1 MTSQPPSTTS
11 LPARLGRAWGAFSF
25 RRHWPWVAFLSGW
38 VLLPATDGSC
48 LATLIFWAGGSVL
61 LVRGLKWIWR
71 KLVFRVSRRLW
82 AILGFLSVL
91 PVLGLAVLLLS
102 VAWLALGAQVSRTTQ
117 QNLEAWEQAVRVANA
132 QASDRDAILALR
144 THGQAWV
151 NHVKAL
157 PKGLKPNFVG
167 LVWDRTPKGE
177 GEGLNGGDEDT
188 FLLAVRRE
196 EGGFR
201 LLRLELGRLG
211 IQSQALMGGAITY
224 RLQPA
229 REPGPKD
236 AKVVAGDGP
245 PRPISRPQ
253 DEVIATWVQG
263 ERPQGRLLFAPFTL
277 PPQDLPILEWATGRP
292 LLLNVRPETS
302 LKALFRGY
310 ATRERQPFSEST
322 ILAIVGVASLLFF
335 IAAGQ
340 LVATILGLRMAWTL
354 GASVDDLHAGVKRLA
369 AGDFGARIRPRSRD
383 QIGHLAESF
392 NGMAAQ
398 LQSSLHEREVRLQLE
413 EELRVARE
421 VQTRLLPDVATFGLG
436 VQVQATLLPAR
447 EVAGDFYDLHRLPDG
462 RLAFLVADVS
472 GKGTSAAFYAAE
484 LKGMVAALGGTLADP
499 LEAATRLNTIWCL
512 SHDKRTFI
520 TLAFGTFE
528 PATGRFAFIRAGH
541 TPGYLRRA
549 AGTVT
554 RLQPRGLGIG
564 LTSKGFRE
572 RLELCE
578 GTLAPGDSLLLFTD
592 GLSEAHGPEDTL
604 YGDDRI
610 QAVLAQAA
618 DPIPALLADV
628 AAFTGD
634 GPLAD
639 DLTLMVL
646 KG

>member
-1 MTSQPPSTTS
+1 MG
-11 LPARLGRAWGAFSF
+11 LVLGF
-25 RRHWPWVAFLSGW
+25 
-38 VLLPATDGSC
+38 VLLPITNGGC
-48 LATLIFWAGGSVL
+48 LPMLLVGWCGSVL
-61 LVRGLKWIWR
+61 CFRGLGWLWR
-71 KLVFRVSRRLW
+71 KMLFRVSRRLW

-102 VAWLALGAQVSRTTQ
+102 LAWLALGAQVSRTTQ

-132 QASDRDAILALR
+132 QASDRDAMLALR
-144 THGQAWV
+144 THGQTWV
-151 NHVKAL
+151 SHVKAL
-157 PKGLKPNFVG
+157 PKGVKANFVG

-188 FLLAVRRE
+188 FLLAVHRE
-196 EGGFR
+196 EGGYR

-211 IQSQALMGGAITY
+211 IQSQALMGGAIEY

-229 REPGPKD
+229 REEQAQDLKVTNGGRTQ
-236 AKVVAGDGP
+236 VVARADK
-245 PRPISRPQ
+245 
-253 DEVIATWVQG
+253 EVLATWIQG
-263 ERPQGRLLFAPFTL
+263 ERPTGSWFLAPFSL
-277 PPQDLPILEWATGRP
+277 PAQDLPIVEWATGRP
-292 LLLNVRPETS
+292 LLMNVRPETS

-310 ATRERQPFSEST
+310 ATRERQPFS
-322 ILAIVGVASLLFF
+322 VGTLMAVGAVGTLLFI
-335 IAAGQ
+335 IALGQ

-354 GASVDDLHAGVKRLA
+354 GASVDDLDRGVRRLS
-369 AGDFGARIRPRSRD
+369 AGDFGARIRPRTKD
-383 QIGHLAESF
+383 QIGRLAESF
-392 NGMAAQ
+392 NTMAAQ

-436 VQVQATLLPAR
+436 AQVQATLLPAR
-447 EVAGDFYDLHRLPDG
+447 EVAGDFYDLHRLPG
-462 RLAFLVADVS
+462 GKLAFLVADVS

-484 LKGMVAALGGTLADP
+484 LKGMVAALGPTLADP
-499 LEAATRLNTIWCL
+499 VEVADRLNTIWCA

-528 PATGRFAFIRAGH
+528 PATGAFAFVRAGH
-541 TPGYLRRA
+541 TPGYLRRLD
-549 AGTVT
+549 GTVT

-564 LTSKGFRE
+564 LTAKGFRE
-572 RLELCE
+572 RLDLCE
-578 GTLAPGDSLLLFTD
+578 GRLAPGETLLLFTD
-592 GLSEAHGPEDTL
+592 GLSEAHGPDDAL

-610 QAVLAQAA
+610 VAVLRTGA
-618 DPIPALLADV
+618 DPVPALLSDV

-646 KG
+646 RG